1 MMKYNIFLYNMY
13 YHTLNTFYIQAFRY
27 STLDLIGPDWIINW
41 IQKKRW
47 VIPRFSGSGPLGNK
61 ALRNPLTS
69 LWPSMWGTPDPH
81 DQS

>member
-41 IQKKRW
+41 IQKKKGGSYQDFPGLVLW
-47 VIPRFSGSGPLGNK
+47 VIR
-61 ALRNPLTS
+61 
-69 LWPSMWGTPDPH
+69 H
-81 DQS
+81 